1 MNICDIVLEEV
12 FEEVPEY
19 CLLIFKGTSEDYL
32 LLIEGGLS
40 LRIRCVD
47 DDEMQYGLYEGDK
60 EIKKGVIYI

>member
-1 MNICDIVLEEV
+1 MNIYDIVLEEV

-19 CLLIFKGTSEDYL
+19 CLLDLKGTSEDYL

-40 LRIRCVD
+40 LRICCID
-47 DDEMQYGLYEGDK
+47 DDEIQYSLYEDDK